1 MQLNAA
7 FQFVVVSRRLLEAE
21 HGTNTRAPTAKGFSA
36 TIPASEI
43 AFNTRTI
50 NF

>member
-1 MQLNAA
+1 MRPNAA
-7 FQFVVVSRRLLEAE
+7 FQFVVVSRLLLEAK

-43 AFNTRTI
+43 AFNPTKN